1 MTSNFREKQWK
12 IATRIPFTSDY
23 FLKINPGSKLKKNDL
38 FVEEFGTYYLELGS
52 GWGEVA
58 VSLAKD
64 NPNTGFILMEKK
76 ADRLRKTIRDLKEH
90 NIKNVKLLSV
100 NFNWFLEEIFEE
112 GIFDEILLNF
122 PDPWPKRRHHKH
134 RTLNPRFLNTVHI
147 LLKNEGVFHFAT
159 DYGPYARKGIRL
171 FRNDLRYKVVDSEFS
186 LQRANFPISHF
197 EQEKREAGSRIYYL
211 DRIKIPN

>member
-12 IATRIPFTSDY
+12 IVTRIPFSSEY
-23 FLKINPGSKLKKNDL
+23 FLKLNQGSKLKKNDL
-38 FVEEFGTYYLELGS
+38 FLNEFGTYYLELGS

-76 ADRLRKTIRDLKEH
+76 PDRLRKTIKDLKE
-90 NIKNVKLLSV
+90 NQIQNVKLLSV

-134 RTLNPRFLNTVHI
+134 RTLNPEFLNTVY
-147 LLKNEGVFHFAT
+147 LLLNKGGKFHFAT

-171 FRNDLRYKVVDSEFS
+171 FREDRRFKPISVDYS
-186 LQRANFPISHF
+186 LYRENFPISHF

-211 DRIKIPN
+211 DRTKI